1 MSHQQW
7 ASHCVIRER
16 CREQARSRS
25 AAPKKRHDGG
35 ERADEIY
42 LVENHS
48 TVSMLYTYSSGW
60 IAEPC
65 TLTRGFD
72 PRTKQI
78 LRKCFVARIAT
89 LPGLRTTWVRI
100 RAGRWSSHGA

>member
-25 AAPKKRHDGG
+25 AAPKKRHDG
-35 ERADEIY
+35 ERADDIY
-42 LVENHS
+42 LVKILS
-48 TVSMLYTYSSGW
+48 VVSMLYTYSSGW

-65 TLTRGFD
+65 SLTRGFD
-72 PRTKQI
+72 PRT
-78 LRKCFVARIAT
+78 
-89 LPGLRTTWVRI
+89 
-100 RAGRWSSHGA
+100 